1 MRYAPEA
8 LVRAH
13 SEDPIPFNVAGIP
26 LHACQHVDRRPS
38 STARFVTAAHG
49 RLILE
54 DDLPRPAVAG
64 RNIFIYSHPACERI
78 TRSLVELLDGFGADR
93 RKEIDQVAVRIAEQE
108 RAVAPRHRRRHLNQE
123 VANYVDQLSI
133 LLCVPKTLFELM
145 T

>member
-1 MRYAPEA
+1 MRYPPEA

-49 RLILE
+49 RLIFE

-64 RNIFIYSHPACERI
+64 RNLFIYSHPACERI
-78 TRSLVELLDGFGADR
+78 TRSLV
-93 RKEIDQVAVRIAEQE
+93 AVCTENLIRVDDVMESPKLAE
-108 RAVAPRHRRRHLNQE
+108 
-123 VANYVDQLSI
+123 
-133 LLCVPKTLFELM
+133 
-145 T
+145 